1 MAYVAHVVF
10 VDQGQVAM
18 MDRRLFAQ
26 LAASLEQMGEIS
38 RGERAPS
45 RELVVDAVKVREVRA
60 MTGLSQAKFAS
71 IIDVQVSTLRNW
83 EQGRRAPTGPA
94 RALIR
99 AIERDPKH
107 VLRALAP

>member
-1 MAYVAHVVF
+1 
-10 VDQGQVAM
+10 
-18 MDRRLFAQ
+18 MDKKLFAQ
-26 LAASLEQMGEIS
+26 LVKSMEQMSEIT

-45 RELVVDAVKVREVRA
+45 REFVVDAVKVKEVRA
-60 MTGLSQAKFAS
+60 MTGLSQANFAS
-71 IIDVQVSTLRNW
+71 IIDVQLSTLRNW

-99 AIERDPKH
+99 AIERDPTH